1 MKKNLLVLVVLTVF
15 SLSGYTQNEK
25 FYVTEKISDKYAY
38 VDVVKTYE
46 RIVAKGYKSIV
57 MFKIIGDSYYANFEL
72 DKAAKWYCELFAMTT
87 DLEPKYY
94 QQYAKSLKA
103 IGENDKANEIL
114 NRLNQKNEKRIDN
127 TSLKLQ

>member
-1 MKKNLLVLVVLTVF
+1 MKKNLLVLIVLNVF
-15 SLSGYTQNEK
+15 SFNGYTQNEK

-46 RIVAKGYKSIV
+46 RIAAKGYKSIV
-57 MFKIIGDSYYANFEL
+57 MFKTIGDSYYTNFEL
-72 DKAAKWYCELFAMTT
+72 DKAAKWYCELFAMTA

-114 NRLNQKNEKRIDN
+114 KRLNQKNENRVDN

>member
-1 MKKNLLVLVVLTVF
+1 MKKNLLVLLVLNVYSF
-15 SLSGYTQNEK
+15 NGYTQNEK
-25 FYVTEKISDKYAY
+25 FYVTEIISDKYAY

-57 MFKIIGDSYYANFEL
+57 MFKTIGDSYYTNFEL

-114 NRLNQKNEKRIDN
+114 KRLNQKYENRVDN

>member
-1 MKKNLLVLVVLTVF
+1 MKKNLLVLLVLTVF
-15 SLSGYTQNEK
+15 SFSGHTQNEK

-57 MFKIIGDSYYANFEL
+57 MFKIIGDSYYTNFEL

-103 IGENDKANEIL
+103 IGENDQANEIL
-114 NRLNQKNEKRIDN
+114 KRLNQKYENRVDN